1 MARERAVDVLII
13 GGGPAGTAAA
23 AELARS
29 GIAAVVLTCDE
40 AIPPVRGELVSPAAV
55 AVLDRL
61 GATAAVRALRSSSPA
76 TATVVSSRDGRHRS
90 TWGFANRPG
99 VPARGIFVDRGEL
112 EGALRAHAAAAG
124 AEVLS
129 GWKATHLE
137 WESNRL
143 TAVQASDAQG
153 RDWRFTCRAVLD
165 ASGRATFIA
174 DRMGWRFP
182 LPVLGYRATSVI
194 ANSSTQNERGT
205 DRFARLVWTDGGWL
219 WLIPLGDSRVA
230 VTGVWVREHQNPGA
244 DWLSHAATAPAVAD
258 LVDPRSIG
266 TAPALQR
273 ICHRVMNLAGP
284 GVGLIGDAAGFVDP
298 FFATGLVVA
307 LAAGE
312 SAAADVRD
320 GLLSRGRVEGDD
332 LAPTVTLIR
341 AMHRATFRATR
352 ALQSRTFRRL
362 LTSPPRLPLIV
373 SSLGALFAG
382 DIVRP
387 GRTLRFAGV
396 PVLVALAALARVRP
410 GWRYRF
416 VRAGNRGKRG

>member
-13 GGGPAGTAAA
+13 GGGPAGATAA
-23 AELARS
+23 AELGRA
-29 GIAAVVLTCDE
+29 GIAAVVLTCD
-40 AIPPVRGELVSPAAV
+40 AATPPVRGELVTPAAV
-55 AVLDRL
+55 ALLDRI
-61 GATAAVRALRSSSPA
+61 GATAAVRALPSSSPA
-76 TATVVSSRDGRHRS
+76 AGTVVSSRDGRHRS
-90 TWGFANRPG
+90 TWEFANRPG
-99 VPARGIFVDRGEL
+99 LPATGIFVDRGEL
-112 EGALRAHAAAAG
+112 DGALRAHAAAAG
-124 AEVLS
+124 AEILS

-137 WESNRL
+137 WEANRL

-153 RDWRFTCRAVLD
+153 RNWRFTCRAVLD

-182 LPVLGYRATSVI
+182 LPVLGYRATCVI
-194 ANSSTQNERGT
+194 AESPAQDGRGP

-219 WLIPLGDSRVA
+219 WLIPLGERRVS
-230 VTGVWVREHQNPGA
+230 VTGVWVRENQHPGEN
-244 DWLSHAATAPAVAD
+244 WLGHAGAAPAVAD

-266 TAPALQR
+266 TAPPLQR

-307 LAAGE
+307 LASGE

-320 GLLSRGRVEGDD
+320 GLLGRGRVEGDD

-341 AMHRATFRATR
+341 AMHRTTFRATR

-362 LTSPPRLPLIV
+362 LTSPPHLPLVV

-387 GRTLRFAGV
+387 GRTLRLAGV
-396 PVLVALAALARVRP
+396 QVLVALAVLARVRP
-410 GWRYRF
+410 GWRRRF
-416 VRAGNRGKRG
+416 VRAGTRGKRG